1 MTVLGK
7 IVASLLGLILAVV
20 WLLAALVAFAVVVYL
35 VAGAAGLLA
44 DLAAR
49 REKRPA
55 PRW

>member
-7 IVASLLGLILAVV
+7 IAASLLGLILTVV

-35 VAGAAGLLA
+35 VAGTAGLLA

-49 REKRPA
+49 REKRAA